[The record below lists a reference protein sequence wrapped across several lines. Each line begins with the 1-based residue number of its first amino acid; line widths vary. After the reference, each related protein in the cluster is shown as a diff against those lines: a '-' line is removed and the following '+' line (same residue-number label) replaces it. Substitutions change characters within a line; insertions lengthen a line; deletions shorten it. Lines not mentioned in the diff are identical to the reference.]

1 MQRIPSAAPHEYG
14 NLWKSNIEYVFLP
27 RALFP
32 DKKMFDPSMKTNKYT
47 GFKYATGKS
56 GVAFSL
62 GYYAESYVDF
72 GHVWMI
78 LPLLVIAMYV
88 SIIFNT
94 IMTNKSLNLLTRFA
108 MVTNGLMVFATIEAD
123 GIFLIGRLTMNF
135 IIMLLLTYTVFPSI
149 QRWAYLPVP
158 EDWKD

>member
-1 MQRIPSAAPHEYG
+1 
-14 NLWKSNIEYVFLP
+14 
-27 RALFP
+27 
-32 DKKMFDPSMKTNKYT
+32 
-47 GFKYATGKS
+47 
-56 GVAFSL
+56 
-62 GYYAESYVDF
+62 
-72 GHVWMI
+72 MI